1 MDIQRIHDDAAAGG
15 FALDA
20 AQLRA
25 LDALANPTAGVYLSG
40 PAGRGK
46 SWLAD
51 AWFRHWPG
59 SRKRRVHFHA
69 FLDELHRAVFAH
81 QTALRA
87 RRLAHPLAGPRA
99 GERVV
104 ITSGPESQRDVLA
117 AAAAPRE
124 VPDPVGDAIAD
135 VVGEAELLVFDEFH
149 LHDPA
154 DALLLTRLLEHAAA
168 RGVRVVATSNYSPDE
183 LLPDPVFHDMAEPAI
198 RLIGATMHHVR
209 LDGDTDYRRV
219 PGSATDLGSAVES
232 TADSGS
238 AGGFTAG
245 VWATDPPA
253 GAPGGSETV
262 RVRDREFE
270 VVSAGAELWITF
282 DQLCSAATSAIEY
295 LDWAERFAR
304 WIILD
309 VPGFDGLVEA
319 PRQRFVTAVD
329 VLVDR
334 DVETVFVSRLSRE
347 QFAATA
353 EGTRDAERLLSRLA
367 LLA

>member
-1 MDIQRIHDDAAAGG
+1 
-15 FALDA
+15 
-20 AQLRA
+20 
-25 LDALANPTAGVYLSG
+25 
-40 PAGRGK
+40 
-46 SWLAD
+46 
-51 AWFRHWPG
+51 
-59 SRKRRVHFHA
+59 
-69 FLDELHRAVFAH
+69 
-81 QTALRA
+81 
-87 RRLAHPLAGPRA
+87 
-99 GERVV
+99 
-104 ITSGPESQRDVLA
+104 
-117 AAAAPRE
+117 
-124 VPDPVGDAIAD
+124 
-135 VVGEAELLVFDEFH
+135 
-149 LHDPA
+149 
-154 DALLLTRLLEHAAA
+154 
-168 RGVRVVATSNYSPDE
+168 
-183 LLPDPVFHDMAEPAI
+183 
-198 RLIGATMHHVR
+198 MHHVR

-347 QFAATA
+347 QFAASA